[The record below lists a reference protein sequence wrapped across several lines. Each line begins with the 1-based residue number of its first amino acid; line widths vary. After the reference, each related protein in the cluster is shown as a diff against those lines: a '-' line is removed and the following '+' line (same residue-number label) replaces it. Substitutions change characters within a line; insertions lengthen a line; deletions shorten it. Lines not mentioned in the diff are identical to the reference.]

1 MDNILKVKNV
11 HDYNSFVGH
20 ADQHPLVSVID
31 YATVSP
37 ILHTR
42 SKFSVYAL
50 FLRDDILEDLSY
62 GCSKYDY
69 HEGTLICVAP
79 GQIGGVEYDGT
90 KFQVEGWAL
99 LFHPDLLHGTSLN
112 ERIKNHYRFFAY
124 RINEALH
131 MRSDERETIIS
142 LLKQLQK
149 ELEHKP
155 DEQQRAIIITYIEQI
170 LNFCTR
176 FYERQFASRKAV
188 NNDIL
193 SRFESLL
200 HDYCQSE
207 EIVSEGMPS
216 VSYCA
221 NRLCMSANYFNDVIK
236 RETGETAGEHI
247 RRYVIDLVANKLMN
261 GETISQIAY
270 DLGFEYPQHL
280 SRLFKKQMGCTPSEY
295 IKRVSKV

>member
-261 GETISQIAY
+261 GETISSNRIY
-270 DLGFEYPQHL
+270 DLGFEYPPT
-280 SRLFKKQMGCTPSEY
+280 FKSVIQKADG
-295 IKRVSKV
+295 VSPRQNIL

>member
-149 ELEHKP
+149 ELEHNP
-155 DEQQRAIIITYIEQI
+155 TSSNE
-170 LNFCTR
+170 
-176 FYERQFASRKAV
+176 
-188 NNDIL
+188 
-193 SRFESLL
+193 
-200 HDYCQSE
+200 
-207 EIVSEGMPS
+207 PS
-216 VSYCA
+216 S
-221 NRLCMSANYFNDVIK
+221 
-236 RETGETAGEHI
+236 
-247 RRYVIDLVANKLMN
+247 
-261 GETISQIAY
+261 
-270 DLGFEYPQHL
+270 
-280 SRLFKKQMGCTPSEY
+280 
-295 IKRVSKV
+295 

>member
-1 MDNILKVKNV
+1 
-11 HDYNSFVGH
+11 
-20 ADQHPLVSVID
+20 
-31 YATVSP
+31 
-37 ILHTR
+37 
-42 SKFSVYAL
+42 
-50 FLRDDILEDLSY
+50 
-62 GCSKYDY
+62 
-69 HEGTLICVAP
+69 
-79 GQIGGVEYDGT
+79 
-90 KFQVEGWAL
+90 
-99 LFHPDLLHGTSLN
+99 
-112 ERIKNHYRFFAY
+112 
-124 RINEALH
+124 

-216 VSYCA
+216 VSY
-221 NRLCMSANYFNDVIK
+221 YFNDVIK